1 MHPPLVSDPENPNK
15 PNAKTGVALGL
26 LHLCPGERLHVIN
39 HAVGENKESPF
50 LYYVGGY
57 VRGVFQVRLGRGS
70 PYGGSWQELGM
81 VGEHVFNLAYTQAA
95 NALLGTLRR
104 GDMQLMERRLKFP
117 AAADGDKVFARA
129 QGPDSI
135 ELVTGTNVASVEAG
149 KGQHQQVVA
158 LASK

>member
-1 MHPPLVSDPENPNK
+1 M
-15 PNAKTGVALGL
+15 
-26 LHLCPGERLHVIN
+26 
-39 HAVGENKESPF
+39 
-50 LYYVGGY
+50 
-57 VRGVFQVRLGRGS
+57 
-70 PYGGSWQELGM
+70 
-81 VGEHVFNLAYTQAA
+81 
-95 NALLGTLRR
+95 LGTLRR

-149 KGQHQQVVA
+149 TGQHQQVVA